1 MKNIKKDESG
11 IAHLYLAILIV
22 VVLAGVGFGV
32 MRVISVNSSN
42 STEVSQKAD
51 DDEINQAI
59 SDADKPADDQSD
71 NNVEAG
77 DQDEQVE
84 E

>member
-32 MRVISVNSSN
+32 MRVISANTSN
-42 STEVSQKAD
+42 SEEVSQKAN
-51 DDEINQAI
+51 DDELDKLTSESNK
-59 SDADKPADDQSD
+59 SVDAEFDGTDD
-71 NNVEAG
+71 VED
-77 DQDEQVE
+77 DQDEE
-84 E
+84 

>member
-1 MKNIKKDESG
+1 MKQITKDQSG
-11 IAHLYLAILIV
+11 IAHLYVVVLVI

-42 STEVSQKAD
+42 GAEVSQKAD